1 MDMKRFHEKNMH
13 TALQKI
19 REELGDNAVIISS
32 SQNST
37 GVEVVAATDYEA
49 VENSDVIP
57 NIEFYE
63 KSSIANMQVA
73 SKSLADRHNIDI
85 EPVVHEI
92 DTSAIQKEISQLRA
106 IIESQ
111 TELISWN
118 KLIDQNTVARRLLQK
133 LSISGFGFNL
143 SKLLLGT
150 VKSVNDF
157 DSAWSQIE
165 VRLKDKL
172 SMTQECVIESGGIV
186 ALVGP
191 TGVGKT
197 TTIAKIAA
205 QYAMQHGNSDIA
217 IISTDHFRI
226 GAHDQISIYGSILN
240 VPVVTANDESE
251 LHKALKIVKNK
262 KLVLIDTAGLSQ
274 RDARVQ
280 EVMQALSKLSKDLI
294 TYLVISANSQL
305 CVQKEIINNFRSD
318 NINGVVV
325 SKTDEASQIGGVLT
339 ALIEQS
345 LPLAYE
351 TTGQRVP
358 EDIVR
363 PNQDE
368 ILTKALDYGERFGS
382 MESLHSTELYSEL
395 VENV

>member
-1 MDMKRFHEKNMH
+1 MDMKRFNEKNMH

-32 SQNST
+32 NQNST

-49 VENSDVIP
+49 VANSDVVSSSNGYESESISLENP
-57 NIEFYE
+57 EESILQAMPLKQEF
-63 KSSIANMQVA
+63 
-73 SKSLADRHNIDI
+73 
-85 EPVVHEI
+85 
-92 DTSAIQKEISQLRA
+92 DTSAIQQEISQLRA

-111 TELISWN
+111 TELISWR
-118 KLIDQNTVARRLLQK
+118 KVISQNTSTRKLLQK

-143 SKLLLGT
+143 SKKLLDI
-150 VKSVNDF
+150 VKQINDF
-157 DSAWSQIE
+157 DESWNIIE
-165 VRLKDKL
+165 SSLKDEV
-172 SMTQECVIESGGIV
+172 STTQKNVIEEGGIV

-205 QYAMQHGNSDIA
+205 QYAMQHGNEDIA
-217 IISTDHFRI
+217 IISTDHYRI

-240 VPVVTANDESE
+240 VPVVTANNESE
-251 LHKALKIVKNK
+251 LQKALNIVKNK

-274 RDARVQ
+274 RDPRVKDI
-280 EVMQALSKLSKDLI
+280 MLTLKKLSKDLN
-294 TYLVISANSQL
+294 TYLVLSANSQL
-305 CVQKEIINNFRSD
+305 CVQKETINNFMSGGL
-318 NINGVVV
+318 NGVII
-325 SKTDEASQIGGVLT
+325 SKTDEATQIGGVLT
-339 ALIEQS
+339 ALIEQN
-345 LPLAYE
+345 LPFAYE

-358 EDIVR
+358 EDINR

-368 ILTKALDYGERFGS
+368 IIAKAFDYGERFGS

-395 VENV
+395 VKNV

>member
-1 MDMKRFHEKNMH
+1 MDMKRFNEKNMH

-32 SQNST
+32 NQNST

-49 VENSDVIP
+49 VANSDVVSSSNGYESESISLENP
-57 NIEFYE
+57 EESILQAMPLKQEF
-63 KSSIANMQVA
+63 
-73 SKSLADRHNIDI
+73 
-85 EPVVHEI
+85 
-92 DTSAIQKEISQLRA
+92 DTSAIQQEISQLRA

-111 TELISWN
+111 TELISWR
-118 KLIDQNTVARRLLQK
+118 KVISQNTSTRKLLQK

-143 SKLLLGT
+143 SKKLLDI
-150 VKSVNDF
+150 VKQINDF
-157 DSAWSQIE
+157 DESWNIIE
-165 VRLKDKL
+165 SSLRDEV
-172 SMTQECVIESGGIV
+172 STTQKNVIEEGGIV

-205 QYAMQHGNSDIA
+205 QYAMQHGNEDIA
-217 IISTDHFRI
+217 IISTDHYRI

-240 VPVVTANDESE
+240 VPVVTANNESE
-251 LHKALKIVKNK
+251 LQKALNIVKNK

-274 RDARVQ
+274 RDPRVKDI
-280 EVMQALSKLSKDLI
+280 MLTLNKLSKELI
-294 TYLVISANSQL
+294 TYLVLSANSQL
-305 CVQKEIINNFRSD
+305 CVQKETINNFMSGGL
-318 NINGVVV
+318 NGVII
-325 SKTDEASQIGGVLT
+325 SKTDEATQIGGVLT
-339 ALIEQS
+339 ALIEQN
-345 LPLAYE
+345 LPFAYE

-358 EDIVR
+358 EDINR

-368 ILTKALDYGERFGS
+368 IIAKAFDYGERFGS

-395 VENV
+395 VKNV

>member
-1 MDMKRFHEKNMH
+1 MNMKRFHEKNMH

-32 SQNST
+32 NQNSN

-49 VENSDVIP
+49 VANSDVVP
-57 NIEFYE
+57 NIEAFEEVPMNDAEYSQQ
-63 KSSIANMQVA
+63 KNKQ
-73 SKSLADRHNIDI
+73 NI
-85 EPVVHEI
+85 ELQPVIQQI
-92 DTSAIQKEISQLRA
+92 DTSAIEEEITQLRT

-111 TELISWN
+111 TELISWR
-118 KLIDQNTVARRLLQK
+118 KLRDQNPNTRKLLQK

-143 SKLLLGT
+143 SKKLLGN
-150 VKSVNDF
+150 VKDVNDF
-157 DSAWSQIE
+157 DCAWSEIE
-165 VRLKDKL
+165 NGLKENI
-172 SMTQECVIESGGIV
+172 SITQESVIEEGGIV

-205 QYAMQHGNSDIA
+205 QYAISHGNNNIA

-240 VPVVTANDESE
+240 VPVITANNESE

-262 KLVLIDTAGLSQ
+262 RLVLIDTAGLSQ
-274 RDARVQ
+274 RDARVH
-280 EVMQALSKLSKDLI
+280 EITSTLSKLSKELI
-294 TYLVISANSQL
+294 SYLVVSANSQL
-305 CVQKEIINNFRSD
+305 CVQKEVINKFGSD
-318 NINGVVV
+318 NLSGVVI
-325 SKTDEASQIGGVLT
+325 SKTDEASQIGGILT
-339 ALIEQS
+339 ALIEQK

-358 EDIVR
+358 EDINR
-363 PNQDE
+363 PNQE
-368 ILTKALDYGERFGS
+368 QILTKAFVFGERFGS

-395 VENV
+395 VKNV

>member
-49 VENSDVIP
+49 VENSDVTP

-172 SMTQECVIESGGIV
+172 SMTQECVIEAGGIV

-294 TYLVISANSQL
+294 TYLVVSANSQL

>member
-1 MDMKRFHEKNMH
+1 M
-13 TALQKI
+13 
-19 REELGDNAVIISS
+19 
-32 SQNST
+32 
-37 GVEVVAATDYEA
+37 
-49 VENSDVIP
+49 
-57 NIEFYE
+57 
-63 KSSIANMQVA
+63 
-73 SKSLADRHNIDI
+73 
-85 EPVVHEI
+85 
-92 DTSAIQKEISQLRA
+92 
-106 IIESQ
+106 
-111 TELISWN
+111 
-118 KLIDQNTVARRLLQK
+118 LQK

-172 SMTQECVIESGGIV
+172 SMTQECVIEAGGIV

-294 TYLVISANSQL
+294 TYLVVSANSQL

>member
-1 MDMKRFHEKNMH
+1 MDMKRFNEKNMH

-32 SQNST
+32 NQNST

-49 VENSDVIP
+49 VANSDVVSSSNGYESESISLENP
-57 NIEFYE
+57 EESILQAMPLKQEF
-63 KSSIANMQVA
+63 
-73 SKSLADRHNIDI
+73 
-85 EPVVHEI
+85 
-92 DTSAIQKEISQLRA
+92 DTSAIQQEISQLRA

-111 TELISWN
+111 TELISWR
-118 KLIDQNTVARRLLQK
+118 KVISQNTSTRKLLQK

-143 SKLLLGT
+143 SKKLLDI
-150 VKSVNDF
+150 VKQINDF
-157 DSAWSQIE
+157 DESWNIIE
-165 VRLKDKL
+165 SSLRDEV
-172 SMTQECVIESGGIV
+172 STTQKNVIEEGGIV

-205 QYAMQHGNSDIA
+205 QYAMQHGNEDIA
-217 IISTDHFRI
+217 IISTDHYRI

-240 VPVVTANDESE
+240 VPVVTANNESE
-251 LHKALKIVKNK
+251 LQKALNIVKNK

-274 RDARVQ
+274 RDPRVKDI
-280 EVMQALSKLSKDLI
+280 MLTLNKLSKELI
-294 TYLVISANSQL
+294 TYLVLSANSQL
-305 CVQKEIINNFRSD
+305 CVQKETINNFMSGGLD
-318 NINGVVV
+318 GVVI
-325 SKTDEASQIGGVLT
+325 SKTDEATQIGGVLT
-339 ALIEQS
+339 ALIEQN
-345 LPLAYE
+345 LPFAYE

-358 EDIVR
+358 EDINR

-368 ILTKALDYGERFGS
+368 IIAKAFDYGERFGS

-395 VENV
+395 VKNV

>member
-63 KSSIANMQVA
+63 KSAIANMQVA

-165 VRLKDKL
+165 VRLKDKF

-251 LHKALKIVKNK
+251 LHKALKILKNK

-294 TYLVISANSQL
+294 TYLVVSANSQL

>member
-19 REELGDNAVIISS
+19 RDELGDNAVIISS
-32 SQNST
+32 NQNST

-49 VENSDVIP
+49 VANSDVIP
-57 NIEFYE
+57 NTEVYE
-63 KSSIANMQVA
+63 KFSVANIQVE
-73 SKSLADRHNIDI
+73 SKSLADRHNVKV

-92 DTSAIQKEISQLRA
+92 DTSAIQEEISQLRA

-143 SKLLLGT
+143 SKQLLGT

-165 VRLKDKL
+165 VRLKNKL
-172 SMTQECVIESGGIV
+172 SMTQESVIESGGIV

-205 QYAMQHGNSDIA
+205 QYAMQHGNSNIA

-240 VPVVTANDESE
+240 VPVVTANNESE

-294 TYLVISANSQL
+294 TYLVVSANSQL
-305 CVQKEIINNFRSD
+305 CVQKEIINNFMSD
-318 NINGVVV
+318 GLNGVVV
-325 SKTDEASQIGGVLT
+325 SKTDEASQIGGILT
-339 ALIEQS
+339 ALIEQNI
-345 LPLAYE
+345 PLAYE

-368 ILTKALDYGERFGS
+368 ILTKALGYGERFGS

>member
-1 MDMKRFHEKNMH
+1 MDMKRFNEKNMH

-32 SQNST
+32 NQNST

-49 VENSDVIP
+49 VANSDVVSSSNGYESESISLENP
-57 NIEFYE
+57 EESILQDMPLKQEF
-63 KSSIANMQVA
+63 
-73 SKSLADRHNIDI
+73 
-85 EPVVHEI
+85 
-92 DTSAIQKEISQLRA
+92 DTSAIQQEISQLRA

-111 TELISWN
+111 TELISWR
-118 KLIDQNTVARRLLQK
+118 KVISQNTSTRKLLQK

-143 SKLLLGT
+143 SKKLLDI
-150 VKSVNDF
+150 VKQINDF
-157 DSAWSQIE
+157 DESWNIIE
-165 VRLKDKL
+165 SSLRDEV
-172 SMTQECVIESGGIV
+172 STTQKNVIEEGGIV

-205 QYAMQHGNSDIA
+205 QYAMQHGNEDIA
-217 IISTDHFRI
+217 IISTDHYRI

-240 VPVVTANDESE
+240 VPVVTANNESE
-251 LHKALKIVKNK
+251 LQKALNIVKNK

-274 RDARVQ
+274 RDPRVKDI
-280 EVMQALSKLSKDLI
+280 MLTLNKLSKELI
-294 TYLVISANSQL
+294 TYLVLSANSQL
-305 CVQKEIINNFRSD
+305 CVQKETINNFMSGGL
-318 NINGVVV
+318 NGVII
-325 SKTDEASQIGGVLT
+325 SKTDEATQIGGVLT
-339 ALIEQS
+339 ALIEQN
-345 LPLAYE
+345 LPFAYE

-358 EDIVR
+358 EDINR

-368 ILTKALDYGERFGS
+368 IIAKAFDYGERFGS

-395 VENV
+395 VKNV

>member
-1 MDMKRFHEKNMH
+1 MEMKRFHEKSMH
-13 TALQKI
+13 VALQKI
-19 REELGDNAVIISS
+19 REELGEDAVIISS
-32 SQNST
+32 NQSST

-49 VENSDVIP
+49 VSSSDIVPGMVTYERPSFVNEPVVAESVI
-57 NIEFYE
+57 ET
-63 KSSIANMQVA
+63 
-73 SKSLADRHNIDI
+73 R
-85 EPVVHEI
+85 PVVHEI
-92 DTSAIQKEISQLRA
+92 DTSAIQEEITQLRR

-118 KLIDQNTVARRLLQK
+118 KLIENNAIARRLLQK

-143 SKLLLGT
+143 SKSLLA
-150 VKSVNDF
+150 KVNDINEF
-157 DSAWSQIE
+157 DAAWNQIAI
-165 VRLKDKL
+165 RLKEKL
-172 SMTQECVIESGGIV
+172 TMTQECVIESGGIV

-205 QYAMQHGNSDIA
+205 QYAMKNDSRDIA

-240 VPVVTANDESE
+240 VPVIAANNQSE
-251 LHKALKIVKNK
+251 LHKALKIVRNK

-280 EVMQALSKLSKDLI
+280 EIMNTLSSLTKELI
-294 TYLVISANSQL
+294 TYLVVSANSQL
-305 CVQKEIINNFRSD
+305 CVQKEIIDNFMSD
-318 NINGVVV
+318 GLGGVVV

-339 ALIEQS
+339 ALIEQN

-363 PNQDE
+363 PNSNQ
-368 ILTKALDYGERFGS
+368 IFNKALEYGERFGS
-382 MESLHSTELYSEL
+382 MESLHLTELYSEL

>member
-1 MDMKRFHEKNMH
+1 MNMKRYHEKNMH
-13 TALQKI
+13 SALQKI

-32 SQNST
+32 NQNST

-49 VENSDVIP
+49 VSNSDYVP
-57 NIEFYE
+57 SMDVYE
-63 KSSIANMQVA
+63 KSAIASEKIESIKRTDA
-73 SKSLADRHNIDI
+73 

-92 DTSAIQKEISQLRA
+92 DTTDIQVEISQLRS
-106 IIESQ
+106 IIEAQ

-118 KLIDQNTVARRLLQK
+118 KLIDKKTVARKLLQK
-133 LSISGFGFNL
+133 LSIAGFGFNL
-143 SKLLLGT
+143 SKKLLSNVG
-150 VKSVNDF
+150 KVNDF
-157 DSAWSQIE
+157 DDAWGQIE
-165 VRLKDKL
+165 ANIKDKL
-172 SMTQECVIESGGIV
+172 SITEENVIDTGGIV

-205 QYAMQHGNSDIA
+205 LYAMKKGSSDIA
-217 IISTDHFRI
+217 IISTDHYRI

-240 VPVVTANDESE
+240 VPVITANNESE

-274 RDARVQ
+274 RDIRVK
-280 EVMQALSKLSKDLI
+280 EVMQALSKLSNDLI
-294 TYLVISANSQL
+294 TYLVVSANSQL
-305 CVQKEIINNFRSD
+305 CVQKEIINNFMSD
-318 NINGVVV
+318 SLNGVVI
-325 SKTDEASQIGGVLT
+325 SKTDEASQIGGILT
-339 ALIEQS
+339 TIIEQN

-358 EDIVR
+358 EDIAR
-363 PNQDE
+363 PNQDK
-368 ILTKALDYGERFGS
+368 ILSKALEYGERFGS

>member
-1 MDMKRFHEKNMH
+1 MDMKRFNEKNMH

-19 REELGDNAVIISS
+19 REQLGEDAVIISS
-32 SQNST
+32 NQSAT

-49 VENSDVIP
+49 VSNSDI
-57 NIEFYE
+57 
-63 KSSIANMQVA
+63 SSNAVTYDGPIVLDPVA
-73 SKSLADRHNIDI
+73 RSMVDI
-85 EPVVHEI
+85 ETVPLVQEI
-92 DTSAIQKEISQLRA
+92 DTSAIQEEINQLRS
-106 IIESQ
+106 IIEAQ

-118 KLIDQNTVARRLLQK
+118 KLIDKNTVARNLLQK

-143 SKLLLGT
+143 SKKLLT
-150 VKSVNDF
+150 SVGNISDF
-157 DSAWSQIE
+157 DNAWGLLE
-165 VRLKDKL
+165 EKLKGKL
-172 SMTQECVIESGGIV
+172 SITKESVIETGGIV

-205 QYAMQHGNSDIA
+205 QYAMKNDNSEIA
-217 IISTDHFRI
+217 IISTDHYRI

-240 VPVVTANDESE
+240 VPVITANNESE
-251 LHKALKIVKNK
+251 LQKALKIVKNK

-274 RDARVQ
+274 RDARIK
-280 EVMQALSKLSKDLI
+280 EVMQALSKLSNDLV
-294 TYLVISANSQL
+294 TYLVVSANSQL
-305 CVQKEIINNFRSD
+305 CVQKEIINNFMTKSL
-318 NINGVVV
+318 NGVVV
-325 SKTDEASQIGGVLT
+325 SKTDEASQIGGILT
-339 ALIEQS
+339 ALIEQN

-363 PNQDE
+363 PKQDE
-368 ILTKALDYGERFGS
+368 ILNKALDYGERFGS

>member
-1 MDMKRFHEKNMH
+1 MEMKRFHEKNMH

-19 REELGDNAVIISS
+19 REELGEDAVIISS
-32 SQNST
+32 NQNSL

-49 VENSDVIP
+49 VSNGDVISSAATYEGSIIR
-57 NIEFYE
+57 NQEFE
-63 KSSIANMQVA
+63 CKDDKEVEALVQEV
-73 SKSLADRHNIDI
+73 
-85 EPVVHEI
+85 
-92 DTSAIQKEISQLRA
+92 DTSAIQEEISQLRK

-118 KLIDQNTVARRLLQK
+118 KLIDQNTIARRLLQK

-143 SKLLLGT
+143 SKNLLT
-150 VKSVNDF
+150 EVKGVNEF
-157 DSAWSQIE
+157 ENAWDQIACGLE
-165 VRLKDKL
+165 SKL
-172 SMTQECVIESGGIV
+172 TMTQESVMDSGGIV

-205 QYAMQHGNSDIA
+205 QYAIKNSSSDIA

-240 VPVVTANDESE
+240 VPVITANSESE

-274 RDARVQ
+274 RDTRVQ
-280 EVMQALSKLSKDLI
+280 EIMQALGKLSNDLI
-294 TYLVISANSQL
+294 TYLVVSANSQL
-305 CVQKEIINNFRSD
+305 CVQKEIVNNFMSD
-318 NINGVVV
+318 SLSGVVV
-325 SKTDEASQIGGVLT
+325 SKTDEASQIGGILT
-339 ALIEQS
+339 VLIEQS

-363 PNQDE
+363 PNKNE
-368 ILTKALDYGERFGS
+368 FLNKALEFGERFGS

>member
-32 SQNST
+32 SQNSS

-368 ILTKALDYGERFGS
+368 ILNKALDYGERFGS

>member
-1 MDMKRFHEKNMH
+1 MDMKTFHEKNMH

-19 REELGDNAVIISS
+19 REELGDDAVIISS
-32 SQNST
+32 NKSST
-37 GVEVVAATDYEA
+37 GVEIMAATDYEA
-49 VENSDVIP
+49 VANSDVSSSVMT
-57 NIEFYE
+57 YE
-63 KSSIANMQVA
+63 KPSIVSQKVGNKDDAGV
-73 SKSLADRHNIDI
+73 SPI
-85 EPVVHEI
+85 VHEL
-92 DTSAIQKEISQLRA
+92 DTSAIQDEINQLRS
-106 IIESQ
+106 IIEAQ

-118 KLIDQNTVARRLLQK
+118 KLIDKSTIARNILQK

-143 SKLLLGT
+143 SKKLLT
-150 VKSVNDF
+150 SVRNVNEF
-157 DSAWSQIE
+157 DDAWGRIE
-165 VRLKDKL
+165 TNIKDEL
-172 SMTQECVIESGGIV
+172 SITQESVIDTGGIV

-205 QYAMQHGNSDIA
+205 QYAMKYSSNEIA
-217 IISTDHFRI
+217 IISTDHYRI

-240 VPVVTANDESE
+240 VPVITANNEAE

-274 RDARVQ
+274 RDARVK
-280 EVMQALSKLSKDLI
+280 EVTQALSKLSNDLI
-294 TYLVISANSQL
+294 TYLVVSANSQL
-305 CVQKEIINNFRSD
+305 CVQKEIISNFMSD
-318 NINGVVV
+318 RLNGVVI
-325 SKTDEASQIGGVLT
+325 SKTDEASQIGGILT

-351 TTGQRVP
+351 TTGQKVP
-358 EDIVR
+358 EDIAR

-368 ILTKALDYGERFGS
+368 ILNKALQYGENFGS

>member
-13 TALQKI
+13 SALQKI

-32 SQNST
+32 NQNSS

-49 VENSDVIP
+49 V
-57 NIEFYE
+57 
-63 KSSIANMQVA
+63 ANGDYVQ
-73 SKSLADRHNIDI
+73 NIDAYKNSSAGMNDR
-85 EPVVHEI
+85 VVESDKYKSDKQVTHEI
-92 DTSAIQKEISQLRA
+92 DAALIQEEISQLRG

-111 TELISWN
+111 TELISWR
-118 KLIDQNTVARRLLQK
+118 KIIARNSSTRKLLQK

-143 SKLLLGT
+143 SKELLT
-150 VKSVNDF
+150 AVNNIKNYD
-157 DSAWSQIE
+157 DAWKQIE
-165 VRLKDKL
+165 NSLKNKI
-172 SMTQECVIESGGIV
+172 SVSQESVIDTGGIV

-205 QYAMQHGNSDIA
+205 RYAMKHGSNDVA
-217 IISTDHFRI
+217 MISTDHYRI

-240 VPVVTANDESE
+240 IPVVTVNNQSE
-251 LHKALKIVKNK
+251 FQKALNIVKNK

-274 RDARVQ
+274 RDPRVS
-280 EVMQALSKLSKDLI
+280 EITSTLSKFSHELT

-305 CVQKEIINNFRSD
+305 CVQKEAINNFMTDSLS
-318 NINGVVV
+318 GVVV
-325 SKTDEASQIGGVLT
+325 SKTDEASQIGGILT

-345 LPLAYE
+345 LPIVFE

-358 EDIVR
+358 EDINR
-363 PNQDE
+363 PSQEE
-368 ILTKALDYGERFGS
+368 ILSKALELGELYGN
-382 MESLHSTELYSEL
+382 MESLHSTELYSEIL
-395 VENV
+395 GNV

>member
-1 MDMKRFHEKNMH
+1 MDMKTFHEKNMH

-19 REELGDNAVIISS
+19 REELGDDAVIISS
-32 SQNST
+32 NKSST
-37 GVEVVAATDYEA
+37 GVEIMAATDYEA
-49 VENSDVIP
+49 VANSDVSSSVMT
-57 NIEFYE
+57 YE
-63 KSSIANMQVA
+63 KPSIVSQKVGNKDDAGV
-73 SKSLADRHNIDI
+73 SPI
-85 EPVVHEI
+85 VHEL
-92 DTSAIQKEISQLRA
+92 DTSAIQDEINQLRS
-106 IIESQ
+106 IIEAQ

-118 KLIDQNTVARRLLQK
+118 KLIDKSTVARNILQK

-143 SKLLLGT
+143 SKKLLT
-150 VKSVNDF
+150 SVRNVNEF
-157 DSAWSQIE
+157 DDAWGRIE
-165 VRLKDKL
+165 TNIKDEL
-172 SMTQECVIESGGIV
+172 SITQESVIDTGGIV

-205 QYAMQHGNSDIA
+205 QYAMKYSSNEIA
-217 IISTDHFRI
+217 IISTDHYRI

-240 VPVVTANDESE
+240 VPVITANNEAE

-274 RDARVQ
+274 RDARVK
-280 EVMQALSKLSKDLI
+280 EVTQALSKLSNDLI
-294 TYLVISANSQL
+294 TYLVVSANSQL
-305 CVQKEIINNFRSD
+305 CVQKEIISNFMSD
-318 NINGVVV
+318 RLNGVVI
-325 SKTDEASQIGGVLT
+325 SKTDEASQIGGILT

-351 TTGQRVP
+351 TTGQKVP
-358 EDIVR
+358 EDIAR

-368 ILTKALDYGERFGS
+368 ILNKALQYGENFGS

>member
-251 LHKALKIVKNK
+251 LHKALKILKNK

-294 TYLVISANSQL
+294 TYLVVSANSQL

>member
-1 MDMKRFHEKNMH
+1 MDMKRFNEKDMH

-19 REELGDNAVIISS
+19 REELGENAVIISS
-32 SQNST
+32 NQNST

-49 VENSDVIP
+49 VANSDVVSSSNVYGSESTSVETSEDNNFQTMP
-57 NIEFYE
+57 LQQEF
-63 KSSIANMQVA
+63 
-73 SKSLADRHNIDI
+73 
-85 EPVVHEI
+85 
-92 DTSAIQKEISQLRA
+92 DTSALQQEISQLRA

-111 TELISWN
+111 TELISWR
-118 KLIDQNTVARRLLQK
+118 KVISQNTSTRKLLQK

-143 SKLLLGT
+143 SKNKLDA
-150 VKSVNDF
+150 VKKVNDF
-157 DSAWSQIE
+157 DESWNIIE
-165 VRLKDKL
+165 SSLKDEVSITK
-172 SMTQECVIESGGIV
+172 QNVIEEGGIV

-205 QYAMQHGNSDIA
+205 QYAMQHGNESIA
-217 IISTDHFRI
+217 IISTDHYRI

-240 VPVVTANDESE
+240 VPVVTANNESE
-251 LHKALKIVKNK
+251 LHKAFKIVKNK

-274 RDARVQ
+274 RDPRVKDI
-280 EVMQALSKLSKDLI
+280 MQALNTLSKELI
-294 TYLVISANSQL
+294 TYLVLSANSQL
-305 CVQKEIINNFRSD
+305 CVQKETINNFKAGGL
-318 NINGVVV
+318 NGVVI

-339 ALIEQS
+339 ALIEQK

-358 EDIVR
+358 EDINR

-368 ILTKALDYGERFGS
+368 IIVKAFDYGERFGS

-395 VENV
+395 VKNV

>member
-1 MDMKRFHEKNMH
+1 MEMKRFHERNMH

-19 REELGDNAVIISS
+19 REELGDDAVIISS
-32 SQNST
+32 NQNST

-49 VENSDVIP
+49 VANSDIIP
-57 NIEFYE
+57 SPITYERSTESDDKNKIDDIALELAAREFDTT
-63 KSSIANMQVA
+63 
-73 SKSLADRHNIDI
+73 SLQ
-85 EPVVHEI
+85 E
-92 DTSAIQKEISQLRA
+92 EISQLRK

-118 KLIDQNTVARRLLQK
+118 KLIEKNTVTRQLLQK

-143 SKLLLGT
+143 SKKLLSK
-150 VKSVNDF
+150 VKGDNEF
-157 DSAWSQIE
+157 DVSWDQVEID
-165 VRLKDKL
+165 LKSNL
-172 SMTQECVIESGGIV
+172 EMTHENVINSGGIV

-205 QYAMQHGNSDIA
+205 QYAMKNSNDDIA

-240 VPVVTANDESE
+240 VPVLTANNESE

-262 KLVLIDTAGLSQ
+262 KLVLIDTAGLGQ
-274 RDARVQ
+274 RDVRVK
-280 EVMQALSKLSKDLI
+280 EVMKTLDDLSKDLI
-294 TYLVISANSQL
+294 TYLVVSANSQL
-305 CVQKEIINNFRSD
+305 CVQKEIINSFMTDSLS
-318 NINGVVV
+318 GVVV

-339 ALIEQS
+339 ALIEQK
-345 LPLAYE
+345 LPVAYV
-351 TTGQRVP
+351 TMGQRVP
-358 EDIVR
+358 EDIAR
-363 PNQDE
+363 PSLDK
-368 ILTKALDYGERFGS
+368 IFSKALEYGEKFGS